1 MAVNSID
8 DIVRCASL
16 ASFLELAGWPKPGNV
31 HRTKNFKNTRYEH
44 FLAGI
49 VAIQPNFKEFCNRT
63 YKYSINIG
71 EDFSFVRL
79 GYFFREAAKEMLK
92 WQKGGNV
99 LLGHILILAPLVA
112 AAAICLKSKKI
123 KYNNYILNIKK
134 IINDSTVKD
143 AQELYQAIKI
153 VNPGGLGKVDKYD
166 INDENSAIIL
176 KRDGITLK
184 KIFELSKNID
194 LISSEY
200 STDFNIILNEGLPY
214 YFEIFN
220 QTNDINIATV
230 NTYLK
235 VLSEHPDTLVI
246 RKSGIEAAIMIS
258 NRAKEIITMGGIMT
272 EKGLKLTQELDDF
285 LHEKKGKMNPGT
297 TADIVAGIIFC
308 ALLFGLKF

>member
-1 MAVNSID
+1 LAVNSID